1 MVEIIDAV
9 TMARPRRRNIFWDDE
24 LASMVK
30 ALYVSV
36 LEAVATM
43 VQFLLQKVERV
54 NIVDRGVYMYF
65 PLRPDTV
72 KSPIFCSHMTKTSK
86 QKHNWK
92 LQEARK
98 P

>member
-9 TMARPRRRNIFWDDE
+9 TMARPRRRNIFWDDD

-36 LEAVATM
+36 LEAIAAM

-54 NIVDRGVYMYF
+54 NIASRGMYL
-65 PLRPDTV
+65 PLHHR
-72 KSPIFCSHMTKTSK
+72 
-86 QKHNWK
+86 Q
-92 LQEARK
+92 LQI
-98 P
+98 